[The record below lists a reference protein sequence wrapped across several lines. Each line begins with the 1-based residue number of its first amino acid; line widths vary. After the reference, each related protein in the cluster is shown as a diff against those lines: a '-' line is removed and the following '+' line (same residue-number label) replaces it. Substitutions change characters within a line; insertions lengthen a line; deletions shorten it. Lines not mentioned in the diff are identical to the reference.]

1 LNHLLPG
8 GRRRGLIAAAVLLL
22 LTSVLHGAWHLAAFS
37 DGAAVST
44 LSPFLEMGIPLV
56 AGGLLIM
63 LLAREAAEA
72 SRLRG
77 AAQAAELRATGAY
90 RHLAEAID
98 AVNEGFALY
107 DADDRL
113 VACNARYRELYALS
127 GPIVPGVPFEEV
139 LRRGAVS
146 GQYADCDPADPADI
160 DRWVAERLRQHREPA
175 GPIEQRLSDGR
186 WLKVNERRM
195 SDGGYVGIRTDITEI
210 KRREEELAY
219 KSALLEACFATLPQG
234 VAVWRDDRLLANN
247 PRLAPMFALPDGLLR
262 PGLTVAELLRFLAG
276 RGDFGPGDPQDL
288 AVRARE
294 AVDVDSERPV
304 EVLLHDGRVIQI
316 TPRRMDARTVLV
328 VYDDISDFRRVEAEL
343 RASEE
348 RLRQLSDAAT
358 DAILVHEGGR
368 IVDVNRAA
376 VELTGHAHDDLI
388 GRSIIDLIAPEDR
401 DKGRLRLAV
410 RAEEPFELTC
420 IRLDGS
426 RFIVEGHTR
435 YVEDRGRPL
444 ALVSVHD
451 ITGHRR
457 AEAQLRLAKEQAEL
471 ASQAKSEFLRMISH
485 EIRTPLNG
493 VLGMVGLLLDGD
505 LGESQRTYAQTAR
518 ESGEALLAILNDI
531 LDLSKMEAGKL
542 ALEANSFNLVD
553 VVESVVDLLAA
564 RATAKG
570 IGLAA
575 CVPAGLPAGLRGD
588 AGRLR
593 QVLLNLVGNAVKFT
607 DLGGVAVTVSLAE
620 RDGEGA
626 AGDGR
631 VWLHFEVT
639 DTGVGIPPEAH
650 DTLFDEFTQVDP
662 HLSRRHGGTGLG
674 LAISRRLVEVM
685 EGAIGFDS
693 TPGRGSRFWFTV
705 PLEPQQDAAAGP
717 SRSGALAGRRVLLF
731 EGNAICRGT
740 LATQIRS
747 WGAEV
752 AEAADAA
759 ALLAAAG
766 NGGFD
771 AAMVDGVAPGMD
783 EARLTALVE
792 ALHAAGVGRVV
803 LLTIIGHV
811 MDWARLGIAAAVVKP
826 AHQGRLLT
834 ALGALPVAAEPVRPP
849 PAAAPPPQMAGRRIL
864 LVEDSP
870 TNQMVATAFLKG
882 AGCQVDVA
890 ANGLE
895 AIEAA
900 RTLPYDL
907 VLMDIAMPEMD
918 GLTATRALRA
928 LPPPA
933 GTLPIVAM
941 TANAMEGDRE
951 RCLAAGMNDHVAKPV
966 DRTRLL
972 DTVARWL
979 PAEPAVPPAPPIAG
993 GDALDPAVL
1002 DQLAEDLD
1010 AEMLP
1015 DVIRQFVE
1023 ETQARA
1029 ARIAAPGASLTQL
1042 EQEAHTLKS
1051 TAGTFGAKLLSAAA
1065 RELERACREGA
1076 AGEADALRRRVP
1088 ALVQEMAE
1096 AYRGRGLW
1104 KGE

>member
-1 LNHLLPG
+1 VNHQLS
-8 GRRRGLIAAAVLLL
+8 RRRRQGLIAAAVVLL
-22 LTSVLHGAWHLAAFS
+22 LTSILHGAWHLAAMP
-37 DGAAVST
+37 DGAGTAT
-44 LSPFLEMGIPLV
+44 LSPFLEVAIPPV
-56 AGGLLIM
+56 AGGLLIL

-77 AAQAAELRATGAY
+77 AALAAEHRATDAY
-90 RHLAEAID
+90 HHLAEAID
-98 AVNEGFALY
+98 AINEGFALY

-113 VACNARYRELYALS
+113 VACNTRYRELYALS

-139 LRRGAVS
+139 LRRGAAS

-160 DRWVAERLRQHREPA
+160 DRWVAERLRHHREPA

-195 SDGGYVGIRTDITEI
+195 SDGAHVGIRTDITEI

-219 KSALLEACFATLPQG
+219 KSALLEASFATLPQG
-234 VAVWRDDRLLANN
+234 VAVWRDRRLVACN
-247 PRLAPMFALPDGLLR
+247 PRLVTLFGLPQGLMR
-262 PGLTVAELLRFLAG
+262 PGLELEEFLSFLAG
-276 RGDFGPGDPQDL
+276 RGDFGPGDPKSL
-288 AVRARE
+288 AARVRG
-294 AVDVDSERPV
+294 AVDVDSGRSV
-304 EVLLHDGRVIQI
+304 EVPLPDGRVMQI
-316 TPRRMDARTVLV
+316 TPLRMDERTVLMA
-328 VYDDISDFRRVEAEL
+328 YNDITDFRRVEAEL

-348 RLRQLSDAAT
+348 RLRQLSDAAA
-358 DAILVHEGGR
+358 DAIVVHEDGR

-376 VELTGHAHDDLI
+376 VELTGYAQDELT

-401 DKGRLRLAV
+401 DKGRQRLTV
-410 RAEEPFELTC
+410 RAEERFEITC
-420 IRLDGS
+420 IRADGS
-426 RFIVEGHTR
+426 RYIVEGQTR
-435 YVEDRGRPL
+435 YVDDRGRPL

-493 VLGMVGLLLDGD
+493 VLGMVGLLLDG
-505 LGESQRTYAQTAR
+505 EMNEQQRTYAQTAR

-575 CVPAGLPAGLRGD
+575 CVPASLPAGLRGD

-620 RDGEGA
+620 RDEEET

-631 VWLHFEVT
+631 VWLYFEVT

-650 DTLFDEFTQVDP
+650 ATLFDEFTQVDP
-662 HLSRRHGGTGLG
+662 NLSRRHGGTGLG

-685 EGAIGFDS
+685 DGAIGFDS
-693 TPGRGSRFWFTV
+693 TPGRGSHFWFTV
-705 PLEPQQDAAAGP
+705 PLEPQPAP
-717 SRSGALAGRRVLLF
+717 SRVGALKGRRILLF
-731 EGNAICRGT
+731 EGNPVSRRT
-740 LATQIRS
+740 LAAQIRS

-752 AEAADAA
+752 VEAVDAA
-759 ALLAAAG
+759 VALAAAG
-766 NGGFD
+766 NRRFD

-783 EARLTALVE
+783 ESRLSALVE
-792 ALHAAGVGRVV
+792 ALHAAGVDRVV
-803 LLTIIGHV
+803 LLTVIGHA

-826 AHQGRLLT
+826 AHQARLLT
-834 ALGALPVAAEPVRPP
+834 ALGGPPAIGGPGVEPVRLP
-849 PAAAPPPQMAGRRIL
+849 PAEAPRPQMTGRRIL

-966 DRTRLL
+966 DRVRLL
-972 DTVARWL
+972 DIVARWL
-979 PAEPAVPPAPPIAG
+979 PPEPAVPPNPALAG
-993 GDALDPAVL
+993 GDALDLLVL

-1029 ARIAAPGASLTQL
+1029 VRIAAPEADLAILG
-1042 EQEAHTLKS
+1042 QEAHTLKS

-1065 RELERACREGA
+1065 QDLERACREGND
-1076 AGEADALRRRVP
+1076 GEVEALRRRVP
-1088 ALVQEMAE
+1088 ALVHDMAE
-1096 AYRGRGLW
+1096 AYRGRGLL
-1104 KGE
+1104 KG